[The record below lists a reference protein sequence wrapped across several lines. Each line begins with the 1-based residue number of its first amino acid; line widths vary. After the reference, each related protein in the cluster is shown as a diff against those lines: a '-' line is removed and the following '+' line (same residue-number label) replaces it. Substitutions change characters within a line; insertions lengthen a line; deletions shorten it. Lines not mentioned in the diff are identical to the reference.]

1 MYLDG
6 QIISGEFNNETQ
18 EFSLQKVKHLYTETT
33 LKEKQINEL
42 YSYLKLHEGETDGQI
57 ITLYDQMLVR
67 LSPQEIGIL
76 LEELEI
82 LQRLY

>member
-6 QIISGEFNNETQ
+6 KIISGEFNNETQ

-33 LKEKQINEL
+33 LKENQINEL
-42 YSYLKLHEGETDGQI
+42 YSYLKLHEDETDGQI

-67 LSPQEIGIL
+67 LSPEEIGIL

-82 LQRLY
+82 LQRMY